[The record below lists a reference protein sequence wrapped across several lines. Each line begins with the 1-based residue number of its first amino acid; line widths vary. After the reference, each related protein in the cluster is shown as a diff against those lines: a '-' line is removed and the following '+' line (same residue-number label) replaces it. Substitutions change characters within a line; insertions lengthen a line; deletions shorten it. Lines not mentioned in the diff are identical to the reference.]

1 MCHRLWRKSVIPD
14 KWGGGVVR
22 LLESVGPL
30 VAVKP
35 ADHLRFGGRRGRG
48 RIAFFPVGW
57 GGPDSGGVLWP
68 AVRRCSPRPGY
79 HGCAGPGAMMTVR
92 ARAAGVLIAVVLAAA
107 AAGCTG
113 DVQQVP
119 ASSAPAPA
127 TPGTSKGSVSSA
139 GGTGSGSVE
148 DRAARSDQLLASM
161 VAADQPG
168 CSAAVAI
175 DGQVVRAGARGLANL
190 EQKDTAD
197 HGHPVRHRLG
207 VQAVHRHRDPVAVLR
222 RRPHPCRTRC
232 PSTCQGCPRGRI
244 RSPWTS

>member
-1 MCHRLWRKSVIPD
+1 V
-14 KWGGGVVR
+14 GGGVVR

-35 ADHLRFGGRRGRG
+35 ADHLRFGGRRGRC

-119 ASSAPAPA
+119 ASSAPSPA

-222 RRPHPCRTRC
+222 RRPHPAGPGVPVRARAARVGGSG
-232 PSTCQGCPRGRI
+232 P
-244 RSPWTS
+244 PWTS